1 MIRERLKRLREWIQ
15 QTRERVARVLR
26 LWPEALQ
33 VVGILCGWALITFG
47 IASLLVWQVW
57 PISLGL
63 LILSMV
69 GWGHMRKLAVKGLY
83 ELSLDRPKRREI
95 ARG

>member
-1 MIRERLKRLREWIQ
+1 MSRARLRRLTDWV
-15 QTRERVARVLR
+15 RSVAAAGVRVLR

-33 VVGILCGWALITFG
+33 VVGILSGWALVTFG
-47 IASLLVWQVW
+47 MASLLVWQVW

-63 LILSMV
+63 LVLSTV
-69 GWGHMRKLAVKGLY
+69 GWGHMRVLFGKGLY
-83 ELSLDRPKRREI
+83 KLSRDVRKARKV